1 MGGDGED
8 IAGFGAAPARGG
20 VIDLPGMAA
29 LWDALPQARMV
40 GGAVRDMLAGQAVA
54 DVDFAVPLSPQEVMA
69 RVRAAGLKAVPTGLA
84 HGTVT
89 VVACGRGFEVTSL
102 RRDVATDGRHA
113 VVEFTDDWK
122 TDASRRDFTI
132 NAMSATR
139 DGAVFDYFGGRED
152 LVAGKVR
159 FVGEAGRRIAEDY
172 LRILRFF
179 RFFARY
185 GRGVPDAQAVA
196 AIVTL
201 RAGVGSL
208 SAERVWSEVKQIL
221 RAEDPRAVVALM
233 RETGVLELVLP
244 QADEARLA
252 GMVARGAPVDEL
264 LRVAALLRGDVGLF
278 AQCWRLSGAEQ
289 VRLVALMAPNALAPD
304 ADDAALRRAL
314 AEAPGEILIG
324 RSWLSQDDRPGWDD
338 LRARIAAMA
347 RPVFPVQGR
356 DVVAL
361 GVPPGPGVGR
371 VLDAVRRWWLAGGCV
386 ADARA
391 CLARVRAELERDRLR
406 LAQPSAPKA

>member
-1 MGGDGED
+1 
-8 IAGFGAAPARGG
+8 
-20 VIDLPGMAA
+20 MAA

-40 GGAVRDMLAGQAVA
+40 GGAVRDMLAGRAVA

-113 VVEFTDDWK
+113 VVEFTDDWEM
-122 TDASRRDFTI
+122 DASRRDFTI

-139 DGAVFDYFGGRED
+139 DGAVFDYFGGRVD
-152 LVAGKVR
+152 LAAGRVR

-196 AIVTL
+196 AIVAL
-201 RAGVGSL
+201 REGVRSL

-233 RETGVLELVLP
+233 RETGVLDLVLP

-264 LRVAALLRGDVGLF
+264 LRVAALLRGDAGLF
-278 AQCWRLSGAEQ
+278 AQRWRLSGAEQ
-289 VRLVALMAPNALAPD
+289 VRLAALMAPNALAPD

-314 AEAPGEILIG
+314 VEAPGEILIG
-324 RSWLSQDDRPGWDD
+324 RSWLEQDDRPGWGE

-361 GVPPGPGVGR
+361 GVPPGPSVGR

-391 CLARVRAELERDRLR
+391 CLGRARIESDGDAH
-406 LAQPSAPKA
+406 A